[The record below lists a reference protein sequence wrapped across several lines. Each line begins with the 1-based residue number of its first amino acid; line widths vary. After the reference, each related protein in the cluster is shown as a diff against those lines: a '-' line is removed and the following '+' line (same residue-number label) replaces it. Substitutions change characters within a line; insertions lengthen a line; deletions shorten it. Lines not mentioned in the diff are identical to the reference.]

1 MKFDWSQE
9 QQGIILA
16 SFYAGYILTH
26 VPGAILVEKIGGK
39 YVLGLGIFISAMLS
53 MVIPIAV
60 QYGKIISRL

>member
-26 VPGAILVEKIGGK
+26 VPGAILVEKFGGK
-39 YVLGLGIFISAMLS
+39 YVLGLGVFVSALLS

-60 QYGKIISRL
+60 QYGRKIIRV